1 MIKNKDIISSV
12 ADALQFISYYHSDDF
27 IQAMTAAYEL
37 EQSKP
42 AKDAMLQIL
51 TSSKLSALGKR
62 PLCQDTGIVT
72 IFVEVGMSAKLEGDQ
87 VLEDLINQ
95 GVSQAYLNVDNP
107 LRASI
112 VMDPLGSRSNT
123 KDNTPAVIHTRL
135 VKGDKI
141 SFKIAAKGGGSE
153 NKAHLKM
160 MNPSDDIV
168 SYILDLIPQMGAG
181 WWPPGV

>member
-1 MIKNKDIISSV
+1 
-12 ADALQFISYYHSDDF
+12 
-27 IQAMTAAYEL
+27 MTAAYSK

-72 IFVEVGMSAKLEGDQ
+72 IFVEVGMDVEFEGDQ
-87 VLEDLINQ
+87 TIDDLINQ
-95 GVSQAYLNVDNP
+95 GVAEAYLNPENP

-112 VMDPLGSRSNT
+112 VEDPLGLRKNT
-123 KDNTPAVIHTRL
+123 KNNTPAVIHTRL
-135 VKGDKI
+135 VKGRSID
-141 SFKIAAKGGGSE
+141 FKIAAKGGGSE

-160 MNPSDDIV
+160 MNPSDDLV
-168 SYILDLIPQMGAG
+168 GYILDSNSHFRRRLVSARCSRNRCRRHCRKSCDYGERIFNGIH
-181 WWPPGV
+181 